1 MTKLR
6 KLILVSLAIVGI
18 AIARISNAQT
28 PSESDKAEVTA
39 LNQRLMEAFNKKD
52 VTAVMSCYSDDP
64 NAIFLLETIPFQ
76 LDKAE
81 LAKEIA
87 MFFQS
92 GVTDYR
98 LGMESV
104 DVLVSGDLAVVHCI
118 LHNTWT
124 DKSGAHSE
132 TSRYTQVDRKDGGKW
147 LIWHDH
153 ASFPYDPA
161 TGKAVLN
168 AKP

>member
-1 MTKLR
+1 MIRTRSSSWKLSPFSSTRWNWKR
-6 KLILVSLAIVGI
+6 KL
-18 AIARISNAQT
+18 QFF
-28 PSESDKAEVTA
+28 
-39 LNQRLMEAFNKKD
+39 FNRGD
-52 VTAVMSCYSDDP
+52 
-64 NAIFLLETIPFQ
+64 
-76 LDKAE
+76 
-81 LAKEIA
+81 
-87 MFFQS
+87 
-92 GVTDYR
+92 DYR

-124 DKSGAHSE
+124 DKSGEPSE

>member
-92 GVTDYR
+92 GLPT
-98 LGMESV
+98 
-104 DVLVSGDLAVVHCI
+104 
-118 LHNTWT
+118 
-124 DKSGAHSE
+124 
-132 TSRYTQVDRKDGGKW
+132 
-147 LIWHDH
+147 
-153 ASFPYDPA
+153 
-161 TGKAVLN
+161 TGWGWN
-168 AKP
+168 RSMCW